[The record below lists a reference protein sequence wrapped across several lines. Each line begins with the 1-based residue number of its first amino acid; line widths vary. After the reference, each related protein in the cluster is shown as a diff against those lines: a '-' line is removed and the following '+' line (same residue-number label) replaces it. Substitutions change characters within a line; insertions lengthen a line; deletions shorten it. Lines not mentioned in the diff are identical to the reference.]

1 MRDLVGY
8 AGKIFE
14 RDVEVHD
21 RGLSRAKLMRI
32 VIRAQTGRGLRQGI
46 KLRGNIPI
54 VRCEHVVYP
63 NYLIVMSRID
73 YLNGVEPHGAIGRV
87 RKEQLDRVGKE
98 HLVSKV
104 YPAVGSHYRVD

>member
-8 AGKIFE
+8 AREIFE

-32 VIRAQTGRGLRQGI
+32 VVRAQTGRGLRQGI
-46 KLRGNIPI
+46 KLRGNILI
-54 VRCEHVVYP
+54 VRCQHVVCP

-73 YLNGVEPHGAIGRV
+73 GLNGVEPHGAIGRV

-104 YPAVGSHYRVD
+104 YPAVGSHCRVD

>member
-8 AGKIFE
+8 AREIFE

-21 RGLSRAKLMRI
+21 RGLSRAKLMGI
-32 VIRAQTGRGLRQGI
+32 VVRAQADKGLREGM
-46 KLRGNIPI
+46 KLRGNILI
-54 VRCEHVVYP
+54 LRCEYLVCP
-63 NYLIVMSRID
+63 NYLIVTRRID
-73 YLNGVEPHGAIGRV
+73 HLNRVDAHSAIGRV
-87 RKEQLDRVGKE
+87 RREQLDRVGKE

>member
-1 MRDLVGY
+1 
-8 AGKIFE
+8 
-14 RDVEVHD
+14 
-21 RGLSRAKLMRI
+21 
-32 VIRAQTGRGLRQGI
+32 
-46 KLRGNIPI
+46 
-54 VRCEHVVYP
+54 VVYP